1 MAAVCAMHLCAIIS
15 RCHTVQSK
23 IIHASSRAHIV
34 ILLAGHLRRWI
45 ARRMRGDRKSFSVAN
60 NVVQFEYTVTAG
72 HWKDPSSYV
81 WGHAVA
87 DNNIFK
93 SLVGKTMAQAVLCL
107 VAGRFDY

>member
-1 MAAVCAMHLCAIIS
+1 M
-15 RCHTVQSK
+15 
-23 IIHASSRAHIV
+23 
-34 ILLAGHLRRWI
+34 W
-45 ARRMRGDRKSFSVAN
+45 RGDRKSFSVAN

-107 VAGRFDY
+107 VAGRFDC